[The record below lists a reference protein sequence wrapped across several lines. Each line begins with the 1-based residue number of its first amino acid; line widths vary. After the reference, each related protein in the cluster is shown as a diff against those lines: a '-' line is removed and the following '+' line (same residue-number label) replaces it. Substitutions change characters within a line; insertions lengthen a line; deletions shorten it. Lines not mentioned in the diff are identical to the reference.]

1 MIYGY
6 CRCSTQKQK
15 ESRQIENI
23 LRAYPSARIFSES
36 FTGRKIDRPVW
47 TKIKN
52 SLREGDTVVFDE
64 VSRMSRN
71 AEDGFALYEE
81 LYNSGIELV
90 FLKEPHINTSV
101 YRTALQNTVKETG
114 TAVDYIIKGINE
126 YLMVLVKEQIRLAF
140 VQAQKEVDFL
150 SMRTSEGMKK
160 AMEIG
165 HIPGHKVGSTY
176 ETKKAKLCKEIILKH
191 SVSFGGSLADN
202 DVITLCGC
210 SRNSYYKY
218 KAELSVV

>member
-1 MIYGY
+1 
-6 CRCSTQKQK
+6 
-15 ESRQIENI
+15 
-23 LRAYPSARIFSES
+23 
-36 FTGRKIDRPVW
+36 
-47 TKIKN
+47 
-52 SLREGDTVVFDE
+52 
-64 VSRMSRN
+64 MSRN

-81 LYNSGIELV
+81 LYNFGIELV

-150 SMRTSEGMKK
+150 SMRTSEGMRK

-165 HIPGHKVGSTY
+165 HFPGHKVGSTY

-191 SVSFGGSLADN
+191 SVSFGGSLLDN